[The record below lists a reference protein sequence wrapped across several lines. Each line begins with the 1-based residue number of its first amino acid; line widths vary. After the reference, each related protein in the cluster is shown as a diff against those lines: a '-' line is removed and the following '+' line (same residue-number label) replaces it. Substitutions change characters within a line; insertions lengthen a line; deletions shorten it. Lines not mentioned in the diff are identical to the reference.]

1 MIDNAKENISNNEF
15 QHSINPISDPYRRI
29 NNDYI
34 PSEKRI
40 NKNILKTTGEELII
54 NSNRAL
60 TNKNS
65 HKSIFSL
72 RNISNKK
79 LKKKYNP
86 YLISA
91 CKRAIIK
98 EKRQL
103 PNYKEIITSINTEF
117 GIEENEKQ
125 NYDYNPKNRISINIE
140 SNNAK

>member
-15 QHSINPISDPYRRI
+15 QHSLNPISDPYSRI
-29 NNDYI
+29 NNDHI

-40 NKNILKTTGEELII
+40 SKTILKTTGEELII

>member
-1 MIDNAKENISNNEF
+1 M
-15 QHSINPISDPYRRI
+15 
-29 NNDYI
+29 
-34 PSEKRI
+34 
-40 NKNILKTTGEELII
+40 
-54 NSNRAL
+54 
-60 TNKNS
+60 
-65 HKSIFSL
+65 
-72 RNISNKK
+72 
-79 LKKKYNP
+79 KKKYNP

>member
-1 MIDNAKENISNNEF
+1 MNDNAKENISNNELQNNF
-15 QHSINPISDPYRRI
+15 NPLSDPYRRV
-29 NNDYI
+29 NNDYN

-40 NKNILKTTGEELII
+40 SKNILKTTGEELII

-65 HKSIFSL
+65 QKSIFSL
-72 RNISNKK
+72 RNLSNRK

-125 NYDYNPKNRISINIE
+125 TYDFEPKNRISINIE

>member
-15 QHSINPISDPYRRI
+15 QHSLNPISDPYSRI

-40 NKNILKTTGEELII
+40 SKTILKTTGEELII

-79 LKKKYNP
+79 LKKK
-86 YLISA
+86 I
-91 CKRAIIK
+91 
-98 EKRQL
+98 
-103 PNYKEIITSINTEF
+103 
-117 GIEENEKQ
+117 
-125 NYDYNPKNRISINIE
+125 
-140 SNNAK
+140 